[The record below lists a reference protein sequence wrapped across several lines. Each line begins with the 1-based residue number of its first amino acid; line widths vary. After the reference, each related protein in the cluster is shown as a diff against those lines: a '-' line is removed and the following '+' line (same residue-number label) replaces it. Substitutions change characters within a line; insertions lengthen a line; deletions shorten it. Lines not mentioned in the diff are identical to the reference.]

1 MCLNKL
7 YADITVLVGTEFP
20 LPRFFVA
27 VDTVCRGWPRRQHAV
42 RTKRKAP
49 TLRSGAPPRA
59 AKRRGG
65 ISGE

>member
-27 VDTVCRGWPRRQHAV
+27 VDTVCRCWLAKYPPKLLCAV
-42 RTKRKAP
+42 AR
-49 TLRSGAPPRA
+49 
-59 AKRRGG
+59 
-65 ISGE
+65 